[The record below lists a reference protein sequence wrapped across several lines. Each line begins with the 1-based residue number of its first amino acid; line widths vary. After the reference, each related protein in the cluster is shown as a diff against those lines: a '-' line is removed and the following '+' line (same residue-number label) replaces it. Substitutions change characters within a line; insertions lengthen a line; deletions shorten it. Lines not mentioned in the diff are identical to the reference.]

1 MGLLKSAVASLIG
14 SRGPAAGQPR
24 DSAQAGNVLESGWRA
39 LADAGRLPDALALV
53 DDALATSPDDAALR
67 MARADIL
74 KAWGRE
80 HEASLEIRRAG
91 ATGTGGAEIARRQA
105 WAAMRE
111 GRADE
116 AMACHRRVLE
126 LDPSDVASTLGLGAA
141 LQALGRLDE
150 SVACFRDAH
159 SRAPGAPAALL
170 ALGSCELAR
179 RRPSDAEGWFRRA
192 VALAPDNAAAH
203 EHHGIALAAM
213 DRHDEALAAL
223 SRAERMARETGEPV
237 DAYAN
242 IGIGLC
248 ETGHASEGIRVLV
261 DGLRERPNLNGFLQL
276 GPALL
281 SLGHYRAG
289 WRYYEHR
296 WLAEPFASMRADY
309 GVPHWMGQ
317 PLEGRT
323 ILVRS
328 EQGLGDMFQFVR
340 YLPLLKARGAR
351 VLFQPLEGLDTIA
364 RRFPGI
370 DHMLA
375 DGERLPALDFC
386 ANLMS
391 LPLAFGTTVATI
403 PAEVPYLSPDP
414 AYLAK
419 WAPRFADR
427 SRPRVGLAWAGRP
440 THRSDR
446 LRSMHL
452 DQLAPILD
460 VEGVRFVSLQKGP
473 AGAQAEAVPER
484 VDWDGV
490 GAELDDLDDAAAVLS
505 GLDLLIAVD
514 TGLAHLAG
522 AMGKPVWVMLQTPSE
537 YRWMAGREDTPWYP
551 TMRLFRQDTP
561 RAWEAVVARVAESLR
576 DWVSDPQRG
585 ARPTMPVRGV
595 SRTPDHAVGTLVEPP
610 CAGLAIAAETRSGF
624 IQFVPDEPRIGR
636 SLEHYGEWL
645 QPGLDVALRF
655 VRPGAVLVEAG
666 AGVGAHAL
674 PLARAAGGEGTLL
687 AYESRPAFRRL
698 LAQNLAAHRMA
709 NVSVMTRAIGADR
722 FAPGTE
728 SIDDLGLARLDG
740 IKVNEGTD
748 AVAILGGAGDTLWRC
763 RPWLFVGA
771 ADPKELD
778 PVRDALREFGYR
790 AWRMEIPLHAPANY
804 NRRVED
810 AFAGGNAHALFALPE
825 EVDLR
830 APLPGCDEWQ

>member
-1 MGLLKSAVASLIG
+1 MGLLKSAIASLIG
-14 SRGPAAGQPR
+14 SRGPAAGQAR
-24 DSAQAGNVLESGWRA
+24 DAALAGDVPDSDWRS
-39 LADAGRLPDALALV
+39 LADAGRLPEALTFI
-53 DDALATSPDDAALR
+53 DEALATAPDDAALR
-67 MARADIL
+67 FARADVL
-74 KAWGRE
+74 KAWGRDR
-80 HEASLEIRRAG
+80 EAMLEIRRAC
-91 ATGTGGAEIARRQA
+91 ATVSGGMEFARRQA

-116 AMACHRRVLE
+116 AIACHRRVLE
-126 LDPSDVASTLGLGAA
+126 LDPSDVAATIGLGTA

-150 SVACFRDAH
+150 AVACFRDAQA
-159 SRAPGAPAALL
+159 RAPGDLASLL

-179 RRPSDAEGWFRRA
+179 KRPTDAEALFRRA
-192 VALAPDNAAAH
+192 VVLAPGSAAAH
-203 EHHGIALAAM
+203 EHHGIALAAL

-223 SRAERMARETGEPV
+223 AQAENIARETGEPV

-242 IGIGLC
+242 VGIGLC
-248 ETGHASEGIRVLV
+248 ETGHASEAIRVLV

-281 SLGHYRAG
+281 SLGHFRAG

-317 PLEGRT
+317 SLEGRT

-351 VLFQPLEGLDTIA
+351 VLFQPLEGLDAIA

-370 DHMLA
+370 DHILA

-419 WAPRFADR
+419 WASRFADR

-452 DQLAPILD
+452 DQLASILD

-473 AGAQAEAVPER
+473 AAAQAEAVPER
-484 VDWDGV
+484 VDWDGI

-537 YRWMAGREDTPWYP
+537 YRWMTGREDTPWYP

-561 RAWEAVVARVAESLR
+561 RAWGAVVARVAESLR
-576 DWVSDPQRG
+576 EWVSDPQRG
-585 ARPTMPVRGV
+585 TRPTMPVRGV
-595 SRTPDHAVGTLVEPP
+595 SRTPGDAVGALVEPP

-624 IQFVPDEPRIGR
+624 LQFVPDEPRIGR

-645 QPGLDVALRF
+645 QPRLDVALRF

-666 AGVGAHAL
+666 AGAGAHTL

-698 LAQNLAAHRMA
+698 LAQNLAAHRIA
-709 NVSVMTRAIGADR
+709 NVSVMARVIGADR
-722 FAPGTE
+722 FASGSE

-740 IKVNEGTD
+740 IKVNEGAD
-748 AVAILGGAGDTLWRC
+748 PVAILGGAGSTLWRC
-763 RPWLFVGA
+763 RPWLLVGS
-771 ADPKELD
+771 ADPKELE

-790 AWRMEIPLHAPANY
+790 AWRMETPLHAPTNY
-804 NRRVED
+804 NRRAED
-810 AFAGGNAHALFALPE
+810 AFAGEMAHALFALPE

-830 APLPGCDEWQ
+830 APLPGCGEWL